1 MSSNPQ
7 GPDLKNIWRN
17 QETEKAI
24 MSVEEVRLN
33 ARKYM
38 RRNRRDLIASS
49 VFAVLTA
56 VWCGTILMNARI
68 TPLRLVAGLIMAVM
82 VTSTVWRLLRVYRRS
97 RGKWASVISGP
108 NAAMTSCLEF
118 YRGELERQREYA
130 RYPSAHLVV
139 VFVVAVWLM
148 REALMQ
154 RRPDLYHM
162 VLPYILIVALGMIV
176 LMALRKLQSRRVHAD
191 LDALDV
197 FEREM
202 LTGGRHDTAVDEEQ
216 K

>member
-1 MSSNPQ
+1 MSSNPHE
-7 GPDLKNIWRN
+7 PDFKNIWQN

-38 RRNRRDLIASS
+38 RRNQRDIIASS

-68 TPLRLVAGLIMAVM
+68 TPLRLVAGLVMAVM
-82 VTSTVWRLLRVYRRS
+82 VTSTVWRLLQVYRRS
-97 RGKWASVISGP
+97 RGKWSSVIAGP

-130 RYPSAHLVV
+130 RYPSSYLVI
-139 VFVVAVWLM
+139 VFVVLVWIM
-148 REALMQ
+148 RLALMQ
-154 RRPDLYHM
+154 RRPDLYRM
-162 VLPYILIVALGMIV
+162 VLPYILILAMGMIV
-176 LMALRKLQSRRVHAD
+176 LMALRKFQSRRVHDD

-197 FEREM
+197 FEKET
-202 LTGGRHDTAVDEEQ
+202 LSGGRHDTAVDEEQ